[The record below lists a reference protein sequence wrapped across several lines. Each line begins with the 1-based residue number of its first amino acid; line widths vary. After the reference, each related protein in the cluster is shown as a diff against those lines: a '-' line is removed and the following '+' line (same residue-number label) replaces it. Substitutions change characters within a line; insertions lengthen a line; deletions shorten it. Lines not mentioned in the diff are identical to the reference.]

1 MRSGNGQLKGAGYV
15 RAVALRTLL
24 GIVALSGCDRS
35 HAAARR
41 SVDDAALS
49 NEADGTNWAAYGRTF
64 SEQHY
69 SPLREI
75 NANNVSR
82 LGLAWSLDL
91 SDKNFATTAPI
102 AVDGV
107 IYFSP
112 GVSEVH
118 AVDAR
123 TGKPLWRYDPE
134 VYKVA
139 GQKMRGGWGT
149 RGLAFWKG
157 KVYLGTRDGRLIAID
172 AKTGKPVWSVMT
184 VDRDDHRYITGAPRV
199 FNGKVII
206 GHGGADYGATRGY
219 VTAYDA
225 ETGKQL
231 WRFYTVPGN
240 PAGGFENTAMAM
252 AAKTWHGEWSKYGG
266 GGTVWNAMTYDP
278 QFNRIYLGT
287 GNGGPWNQKI
297 RSPGGGDNLFLCS
310 IVALDANTGEYVWHY
325 QVNPGETWDFN
336 ASMDIELATIEI
348 AGKPRPVILHA
359 PKNGFFYVIDRETGK
374 LISAEK
380 FARATWAERIDLTTG
395 RPVETPNARYPSG
408 ETLIW
413 PGPEGAHNWHPMS
426 FNPNTGLVYIPVM
439 ELPGLYSDKG
449 IDRAHWK
456 APPNIEF
463 ATGVT
468 YENADAP
475 LNAGSSALVAW
486 DPVRQKAVWRVP
498 TPGLAGGGTATTAGN
513 LVFQGQMD
521 GKFNVYAADSGTLL
535 WSFYAANGVLAPPIS
550 YSVGG
555 KQYISVLT
563 GVNGSPSAF
572 GSPSA
577 QFGWQARVHPKR
589 LLTFA
594 LDGKAELPA
603 SPPPALAVP
612 LNDPQFKVD
621 AALAE
626 RGKAL
631 FGQKT
636 CLVCHGAGAV
646 ASGGAP
652 DLRASPL
659 VLSAPAFAQVV
670 RDGILEAKGMPRFA
684 ELSDAELTSLRHYL
698 RARARES
705 LAAAGRRLAHPS
717 PTGPGRSLRLFTA
730 PLRWRL
736 RPQALLP
743 ANIDT
748 SPQRRRA

>member
-1 MRSGNGQLKGAGYV
+1 MPSGKVQLKRV
-15 RAVALRTLL
+15 RAVALGTLL
-24 GIVALSGCDRS
+24 GVVALSGCGGSRAGTG
-35 HAAARR
+35 H
-41 SVDDAALS
+41 SVDNAALS

-75 NANNVSR
+75 NASNVSR

-112 GVSEVH
+112 GVSEVY

-123 TGKPLWRYDPE
+123 TGKPLWKYDPE

-172 AKTGKPVWSVMT
+172 AHTGKPVWSMMT

-240 PAGGFENTAMAM
+240 PAGGFENPAMEM
-252 AAKTWHGEWSKYGG
+252 AARTWKGEWWKHGG

-278 QFNRIYLGT
+278 QFDRIYLGT
-287 GNGGPWNQKI
+287 GNGAPWNQKI

-310 IVALDANTGEYVWHY
+310 IVALDANTGKYVWHY

-336 ASMDIELATIEI
+336 ASMDIELATLKI

-380 FARATWAERIDLTTG
+380 FARVTWAERIDMATG

-413 PGPEGAHNWHPMS
+413 PGPGGAHNWHPMS
-426 FNPNTGLVYIPVM
+426 FNPNTGLVYIPIM

-475 LNAGSSALVAW
+475 MNAGSSALVAW
-486 DPVRQKAVWRVP
+486 DPVRRKAMWRVP
-498 TPGLAGGGTATTAGN
+498 TPGFAGGGTATTAGN

-521 GKFNVYAADSGTLL
+521 GKFNAYAADGGKLL
-535 WSFYAANGVLAPPIS
+535 WSFDAANGVLAPPIS

-594 LDGKAELPA
+594 LDGKAELRA

-612 LNDPQFKVD
+612 LDDPHLKVD
-621 AALAE
+621 ATLAE

-670 RDGILEAKGMPRFA
+670 RGGILEAKGMPRFA
-684 ELSDAELTSLRHYL
+684 ELSDADLTSLRHYL

-705 LAAAGRRLAHPS
+705 LAVASSEGHRRSH
-717 PTGPGRSLRLFTA
+717 
-730 PLRWRL
+730 
-736 RPQALLP
+736 
-743 ANIDT
+743 D
-748 SPQRRRA
+748 

>member
-1 MRSGNGQLKGAGYV
+1 MRSGKLQLERAGYV
-15 RAVALRTLL
+15 RVFALGTLL
-24 GIVALSGCDRS
+24 GVVALLGCDGS
-35 HAAARR
+35 HAAPGQ
-41 SVDDAALS
+41 SVDNAALS

-75 NANNVSR
+75 NASNVSR
-82 LGLAWSLDL
+82 LRLAWSLDL

-123 TGKPLWRYDPE
+123 TGKRLWQYDPE

-139 GQKMRGGWGT
+139 GEKMRGGWGT

-225 ETGKQL
+225 ETGRQL

-240 PAGGFENTAMAM
+240 PAGGFENPAMEM
-252 AAKTWHGEWSKYGG
+252 AARTWHGEWWKHGG

-278 QFNRIYLGT
+278 QFDRIYLGT
-287 GNGGPWNQKI
+287 GNGGPWNQNI

-336 ASMDIELATIEI
+336 ASMDIELATLRI

-380 FARATWAERIDLTTG
+380 FARVTWAERIDLTTG
-395 RPVETPNARYPSG
+395 RPVETPNARYPAG

-413 PGPEGAHNWHPMS
+413 PGPAGAHNWQPMS

-449 IDRAHWK
+449 IDRVHWK

-475 LNAGSSALVAW
+475 MNAGSSALVAW

-521 GKFNVYAADSGTLL
+521 GKFNAYAADSGTLL

-563 GVNGSPSAF
+563 GVSGSPAAF
-572 GSPSA
+572 GSPAA
-577 QFGWQARVHPKR
+577 QFGWQARVNPKR

-594 LDGKAELPA
+594 LDGKAEVPA
-603 SPPPALAVP
+603 SPRPARAVP
-612 LNDPQFKVD
+612 LDDPQFKVD
-621 AALAE
+621 ATLAE

-659 VLSAPAFAQVV
+659 VLSASAFAQVV
-670 RDGILEAKGMPRFA
+670 RGGMLEAKGMPRFA
-684 ELSDAELTSLRHYL
+684 ELSDAELNSLMHYL

-705 LAAAGRRLAHPS
+705 LAAASSRGHGRTH
-717 PTGPGRSLRLFTA
+717 
-730 PLRWRL
+730 
-736 RPQALLP
+736 
-743 ANIDT
+743 D
-748 SPQRRRA
+748 